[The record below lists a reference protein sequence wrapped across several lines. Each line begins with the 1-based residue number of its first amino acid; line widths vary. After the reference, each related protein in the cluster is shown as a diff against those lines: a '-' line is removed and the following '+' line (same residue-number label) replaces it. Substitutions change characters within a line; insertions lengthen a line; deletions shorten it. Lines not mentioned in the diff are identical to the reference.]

1 MRSHSLAIVLGCVF
15 LAASAGR
22 TADPE
27 FGSFWHDGK
36 AELDGYRLT
45 MLRYGQPRAGQ
56 AVMVFVTEPFR
67 QGARVKADD
76 PSRNPADVFDAFKL
90 NLVRDF
96 QTGIYDYNTMVS
108 LFVRSDTFAPVKV
121 SFSSAEWCGHVY
133 EELLLDPNRIRHQLS
148 SYFEGETIAGTLP
161 RPAGGMLEDELFVRL
176 RGLRGD
182 FLEPGQK
189 RTLPFLPGTFY
200 RRMTHQG
207 ATWSTTVIER
217 LAAPRRLE
225 VPAGT
230 FSASEYVVRVADGR
244 EGRFDVESVS
254 HVVTGRDRRKN
265 FQPNTPVGSVF
276 IHRNPRVLPRARLM
290 GRPFY
295 ADGPAEAVAALERLG
310 PATRVEIASRRGRMH
325 CARASRAR
333 SGRAGSS

>member
-1 MRSHSLAIVLGCVF
+1 
-15 LAASAGR
+15 
-22 TADPE
+22 
-27 FGSFWHDGK
+27 
-36 AELDGYRLT
+36 
-45 MLRYGQPRAGQ
+45 
-56 AVMVFVTEPFR
+56 
-67 QGARVKADD
+67 
-76 PSRNPADVFDAFKL
+76 
-90 NLVRDF
+90 
-96 QTGIYDYNTMVS
+96 MVS

-244 EGRFDVESVS
+244 EGRFDVEPAYPHRIVKWSWTPPRGVAPEHWLGGADS
-254 HVVTGRDRRKN
+254 GELTG
-265 FQPNTPVGSVF
+265 S
-276 IHRNPRVLPRARLM
+276 ARLKYWNLHAN
-290 GRPFY
+290 GDERYLEQLGLAPT
-295 ADGPAEAVAALERLG
+295 VA
-310 PATRVEIASRRGRMH
+310 RR
-325 CARASRAR
+325 
-333 SGRAGSS
+333 